1 VLVPLLVATFMGVAQ
16 GETASPVMNPKFGHY
31 VLDYTTPTDPRLQAA
46 VAALDVRLRAKYE
59 IGADLTS
66 VGVLDLNTCRLALV
80 RPDRGDY
87 AASIPKIAILLAWFQ
102 LRAATTPPDAST
114 RHELGLMIKASDN
127 ALATKYS
134 HGGGIWLGKHYGANS
149 ERQGDPVGDNSHA
162 ATVRQLLRFYLLL
175 EQNKLVSPAA
185 SQAMREIF
193 ASPEI
198 PHIQDKFVKGL
209 NGRGV
214 EVRRKAGWWETWFH
228 DSAAVTGGGR
238 HYLIVAMT
246 HHAKGDDYLVDFAA
260 GVDDLLTKP

>member
-1 VLVPLLVATFMGVAQ
+1 
-16 GETASPVMNPKFGHY
+16 
-31 VLDYTTPTDPRLQAA
+31 
-46 VAALDVRLRAKYE
+46 
-59 IGADLTS
+59 
-66 VGVLDLNTCRLALV
+66 VGVLDLNTGQLALV

-102 LRAATTPPDAST
+102 LRAATTPPDATT

-134 HGGGIWLGKHYGANS
+134 RELGLPAIRQVLDSHGFYDAAHGGGIWLGKHYGANS
-149 ERQGDPVGDNSHA
+149 ERVGDPVGDNSHA

-175 EQNKLVSPAA
+175 EQDKLVSPAA

-193 ASPEI
+193 ASPNI

-209 NGRGV
+209 ASRQV
-214 EVRRKAGWWETWFH
+214 ELRRKAGWWDTWFH
-228 DSAAVTGGGR
+228 DSAVVTGGGR

-246 HHAKGDDYLVDFAA
+246 HHAKGDDYLTEFAA
-260 GVDDLLTKP
+260 GVDDLLPRTEPKS